1 MENFR
6 KGSRSFRKEE
16 RLRLGERWLNDLDL
30 VFVTPLGTAIDARN
44 LVRRFE
50 RHLQDAG
57 LPRIRFHDLRH
68 AAASLLL
75 AQGVEPRTIMQTL
88 GHSQISLTLNT
99 YAHVIPALQQEAAD
113 RMDALLGF
121 GST

>member
-68 AAASLLL
+68 TAASLLL